1 LREIATL
8 GTSLAVPLPSRLDS
22 NVALSAFVE
31 QRQVRESGTLV
42 AVASGGDPMRLLSM
56 CCVVGLLFTGTA
68 TASPIGI
75 ELISGATTNALNA
88 STASVWNAFGEDFSM
103 TITLGH
109 GGFFNPSGPY
119 EPGTPIAVHAGW
131 SGIDALGTI
140 TYQGVTYPLGQD
152 RQPGVL
158 LDFQSDI
165 FTVPP
170 LDGAPVMLVPFT
182 LTGTVFGLP
191 SIGAPV
197 DLHGTGT
204 MEFTFSVPF
213 TGPRSP
219 NGVWDVGKA
228 DFTIEQTP
236 EPSAVITLAAALG
249 GLGVM
254 SRRRFRS
261 WVGAGDAEDTV
272 GSD

>member
-1 LREIATL
+1 
-8 GTSLAVPLPSRLDS
+8 
-22 NVALSAFVE
+22 
-31 QRQVRESGTLV
+31 
-42 AVASGGDPMRLLSM
+42 MRLLSM
-56 CCVVGLLFTGTA
+56 CCVVGLLSTGTA

-75 ELISGATTNALNA
+75 ELISGATAEALNA
-88 STASVWNAFGEDFSM
+88 STASVLNAFGEDFAM
-103 TITLGH
+103 TIRLPAAS
-109 GGFFNPSGPY
+109 GFFNPSGPY
-119 EPGTPIAVHAGW
+119 VPGTPISVHAGW
-131 SGIDALGTI
+131 SGIDAPGTV
-140 TYQGVTYPLGQD
+140 TYQGVTYPVGLFNG
-152 RQPGVL
+152 PGVL
-158 LDFQSDI
+158 VDFRSDT

-182 LTGTVFGLP
+182 LTGTVFGVPNNGGQL
-191 SIGAPV
+191 

-204 MEFTFSVPF
+204 MEFTFSAPF
-213 TGPRSP
+213 IGPRSP

-261 WVGAGDAEDTV
+261 WVGASDAEDTV